1 MGLRSLSRR
10 EFAFNAAATA
20 LLMPVYHRR
29 EWRSRETTRAWQLER
44 ITRLV
49 QRAYE
54 RLPLYRDVYEAAG
67 IEPRDVRTWDD
78 VAELLDLEQT
88 GLYANVC
95 LFRRIGDGPEAA
107 A

>member
-10 EFAFNAAATA
+10 EFVLNAAATA

-29 EWRSRETTRAWQLER
+29 EWRSREANRAWQLSR

-54 RLPLYRDVYEAAG
+54 QVPSHDPGHVH
-67 IEPRDVRTWDD
+67 
-78 VAELLDLEQT
+78 DLMEDRVP
-88 GLYANVC
+88 AWC
-95 LFRRIGDGPEAA
+95 CRCAR
-107 A
+107 